1 MNLKLSKI
9 MLTTLLLS
17 GTTLLHA
24 AGGQGQGS
32 GQVQFHGYIVNA
44 PCSIVSDNPIKV
56 EFGQI
61 SNKLLN
67 NGTAYNGES
76 HIEPFAIELADC
88 DITDLTDGTVAT
100 TFTYTSAAVE
110 GVGENYV
117 GLDSL
122 PDSGAGIVIVAG
134 NEQVVNG
141 TALKPKKIQNGP
153 NTLEFT
159 SFVKGLGQG
168 PVKTGEFYANANFTL
183 AYQ

>member
-1 MNLKLSKI
+1 MKKLSKI
-9 MLTTLLLS
+9 VATSLLLS
-17 GTTLLHA
+17 GSTLIHA

-44 PCSIVSDNPIKV
+44 PCSIVSDDPIKV

-67 NGTAYNGES
+67 NGTTFDGES
-76 HIEPFAIELADC
+76 HIKPFNIELADC
-88 DITDLTDGTVAT
+88 DVSDLTDGTVAT
-100 TFTYTSAAVE
+100 TFTYTGATASGTTAD
-110 GVGENYV
+110 YV

-134 NEQVVNG
+134 NEQVKNG

-153 NTLEFT
+153 NSLEF
-159 SFVKGLGQG
+159 SSYVKGLGLAA
-168 PVKTGEFYANANFTL
+168 VKTGEFYANANFTL
-183 AYQ
+183 DYQ